1 MIFPWVL
8 FHVLLDGYLAR
19 LLIIPTMAP
28 FIFGLWLAFGSCWNI
43 LSASLSLSLS
53 LPFFP
58 HFLLSFFLSLSFPFH
73 RLPSR
78 RTARG
83 LGGRGVTRFRVAQ
96 PYPSDS
102 SRFRPMG
109 RWGNSSDGSDFPDE
123 YPIIIHRS
131 SLLSFPRDSLGILES
146 DVTSGCDT
154 NRFELAFDSICMA
167 ERAPFNPL
175 RSLIKTNHF

>member
-1 MIFPWVL
+1 MGFVSRVIGWL
-8 FHVLLDGYLAR
+8 FGALVDHSDHGAIYFRTLAGIRQLLEYSLG
-19 LLIIPTMAP
+19 
-28 FIFGLWLAFGSCWNI
+28 F
-43 LSASLSLSLS
+43 SLSLSLS
-53 LPFFP
+53 SILSSFP
-58 HFLLSFFLSLSFPFH
+58 PFFLSLSFPFH

-146 DVTSGCDT
+146 EVTSGCDT
-154 NRFELAFDSICMA
+154 NRFELAFDSICWA